1 MIDLIFVLSDQE
13 VIEIQEIEEDVKT
26 DRYFTIA
33 EEVSARMK
41 SLLAE
46 LKQFLGLSNHNR
58 FRITDRVANIK
69 DDEITIQ
76 TRSVMAMMEFM
87 ARGEEV
93 PAEHLERAG

>member
-13 VIEIQEIEEDVKT
+13 VIEVQEIEEDGKT
-26 DRYFTIA
+26 DRYFIIA
-33 EEVSARMK
+33 EEVPENLK

-46 LKQFLGLSNHNR
+46 LKQLLGLSNHKR

-76 TRSVMAMMEFM
+76 TR
-87 ARGEEV
+87 
-93 PAEHLERAG
+93 